1 MAVHSIPVQ
10 RDEESIVHYIGQT
23 PLLRLRRLPGT
34 ESISLYAKAEFLNP
48 GGSVKSRTALGM
60 VREAQASGQ
69 LHSGATILEATSGNE
84 GIALA
89 MLGAAYGYNVK
100 IVMPANVPRERQLIM
115 EAYGAEVILTPVGE
129 TSEETM
135 AKCLAVAEEIA
146 AQPGVFYARQFE
158 NPANP
163 DIHARTT
170 GVEIAAQVPGE
181 PAAFVAGVG
190 TGGTLMGVARYLKE
204 RWPNVRIV
212 AAEPATSAVLSG
224 RPAGPHGQVG
234 IGVGFIPDIVDTSL
248 IDEVVTVTDEEAF
261 EMTRQL
267 ARKEGLLVGVTSG
280 TNVAA
285 AIQVAR
291 RFGPDQP
298 VVTLLPDTGERYLS
312 SGLFGKTE

>member
-10 RDEESIVHYIGQT
+10 QDERSIVDYIGQT

-34 ESISLYAKAEFLNP
+34 ESITLLAKAEFLNP

-60 VREAQASGQ
+60 VRDAQASGQ
-69 LHSGATILEATSGNE
+69 LRPGATILEATSGNE

-89 MLGAAYGYNVK
+89 MLGAVYGYDVK

-135 AKCLAVAEEIA
+135 AKCLEVADEIA

-163 DIHARTT
+163 EIHAETT
-170 GVEIAAQVPGE
+170 ALEIVNQVPRE

-190 TGGTLMGVARYLKE
+190 TGGTLMGVARCLKQ

-212 AAEPATSAVLSG
+212 AVEPATSAVLSNK
-224 RPAGPHGQVG
+224 PAGPHGQFG
-234 IGVGFIPDIVDTSL
+234 IGVGFIPEIVDTDL
-248 IDEVVTVTDEEAF
+248 ITDVVTVTDEEAY
-261 EMTRQL
+261 ETTRQL

-285 AIQVAR
+285 AMQVASW
-291 RFGPDQP
+291 FDPDQP

-312 SGLFGKTE
+312 SGLFGEA